1 MRIAVALAVVTVVA
15 TACGGAAQ
23 PTPTPTPRPTVP
35 AVRTP
40 FSAPGNPTPTP
51 VCPGAPNQASTK
63 ATITLEKGG
72 TIVIQLRPDK
82 APKTVSI
89 FALKAKVGF
98 YNGLAFH
105 RVVVNFVAQGGD
117 PFSRVGDPNASR
129 VGQGGGTECTE
140 LSDLPF
146 VKGAVG
152 MARGSDVNISNDSQ
166 FFLCTGECRHLD
178 GLYTNFGLIT
188 SGQDVADG
196 IQIGDRIT
204 TITVE

>member
-1 MRIAVALAVVTVVA
+1 MRLAAALAAVAVVA
-15 TACGGAAQ
+15 SACGGATQA
-23 PTPTPTPRPTVP
+23 TPTPTPRQTVP
-35 AVRTP
+35 AARTP

-51 VCPGAPNQASTK
+51 ICPGAPNQASK

-72 TIVIQLRPDK
+72 AIVIQLRPDK

-89 FALKAKVGF
+89 FAQKATSAF
-98 YNGLAFH
+98 YNGLDFH

-117 PFSRVGDPNASR
+117 PFSRVGDPNSNR

-152 MARGSDVNISNDSQ
+152 IARGSDINISNDSQ

-188 SGQDVADG
+188 TGQDVADG
-196 IQIGDRIT
+196 IQIGDRIK
-204 TITVE
+204 TIIVE